1 MSLVEFP
8 HEQYVIWENQIK
20 EGGKAKD
27 FKFSPAW
34 AWFDETILKT
44 IEIQAVNTLK
54 NAKDDTDRLKAQ
66 QMFLAADKPRQLLD
80 ALISQ
85 GDGAKASLME
95 ISTLKEGDKDGMA

>member
-1 MSLVEFP
+1 MSLVEFT

-20 EGGKAKD
+20 EGGKAKNL
-27 FKFSPAW
+27 KASPEW

-54 NAKDDTDRLKAQ
+54 NAKDDVERLKAQ

-80 ALISQ
+80 ALILQ

>member
-20 EGGKAKD
+20 EGGKAKN
-27 FKFSPAW
+27 FKISPEW

-54 NAKDDTDRLKAQ
+54 NAKDDAERLKAQ

-80 ALISQ
+80 ALILQ

>member
-20 EGGKAKD
+20 EGGKAKNL
-27 FKFSPAW
+27 KASPEW

-54 NAKDDTDRLKAQ
+54 NAKDDVERLKAQ

-80 ALISQ
+80 ALILQ

>member
-20 EGGKAKD
+20 EGGKAKN
-27 FKFSPAW
+27 FKASPDW

-54 NAKDDTDRLKAQ
+54 NAKDDAERLKAQ

-80 ALISQ
+80 ALILQ